1 MQRLVARKIIH
12 ILMGVNCIHILEAVG
27 PYDCT
32 QSLPSHI
39 DIMGSQNAT
48 RNTTTKILYLTEPC
62 RADLKMFLGSCF

>member
-48 RNTTTKILYLTEPC
+48 YLTEPC